1 MVLHG
6 LSTVLSRRAA
16 QAWGAGLCLL
26 LGALAPAGP
35 ALAQAPVTYGSRN
48 ACEMSARFNR
58 EQCDNAFANALAEFD
73 EGTPR
78 FPRRDECEKRF
89 GRCQIAGFGSG
100 QVSFGPQ
107 MDGVS
112 ILTRA
117 GNITVL
123 PVLKGP
129 RAPVPFSERT
139 ILQRKTERS
148 DRKQKAAQAR
158 WEAQWN
164 APEGLPPSEGGTAVP
179 SPGAPEPFDENW
191 QKQEGVAKYPAPASR
206 LKKPAQ

>member
-1 MVLHG
+1 MLRRSG
-6 LSTVLSRRAA
+6 LLPGRSTLLWSA
-16 QAWGAGLCLL
+16 CLL
-26 LGALAPAGP
+26 LLMGQVTMSGT
-35 ALAQAPVTYGSRN
+35 ALAQAPTTFGSRN
-48 ACEMSARFNR
+48 ACEMSSRFTR

-78 FPRRDECEKRF
+78 FARRDECEKRF

-100 QVSFGPQ
+100 KVSFGPQ
-107 MDGVS
+107 MDGVVIS
-112 ILTRA
+112 TRA

-129 RAPVPFSERT
+129 RPPAAFSERT

-164 APEGLPPSEGGTAVP
+164 APEGVPPPEDGSASVP
-179 SPGAPEPFDENW
+179 SPGGPEPFDENW
-191 QKQEGVAKYPAPASR
+191 QKQEGVAKYPAPPSR
-206 LKKPAQ
+206 VKKPVQ